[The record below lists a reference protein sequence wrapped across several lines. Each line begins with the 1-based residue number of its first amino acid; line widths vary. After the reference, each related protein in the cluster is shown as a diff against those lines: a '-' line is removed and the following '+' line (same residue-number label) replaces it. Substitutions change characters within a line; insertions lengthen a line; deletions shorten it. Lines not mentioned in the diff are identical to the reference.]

1 MGVVMRGAVPDPSE
15 AAVSFGIA
23 TAARDVAISAG
34 IVLGLLYSFPVIG
47 RVISGPFRP
56 AEPRHNAAIAAGLTP
71 QARTGLSSLLLTAWA
86 GPGLLIALAAS
97 ALVLGGLLLC
107 RCDA

>member
-1 MGVVMRGAVPDPSE
+1 VG
-15 AAVSFGIA
+15 
-23 TAARDVAISAG
+23 
-34 IVLGLLYSFPVIG
+34 GLLLVSVLSVAVG
-47 RVISGPFRP
+47 GPRWHGS
-56 AEPRHNAAIAAGLTP
+56 AQHSAAITAGLTP

-86 GPGLLIALAAS
+86 GPGLLIGLAAS